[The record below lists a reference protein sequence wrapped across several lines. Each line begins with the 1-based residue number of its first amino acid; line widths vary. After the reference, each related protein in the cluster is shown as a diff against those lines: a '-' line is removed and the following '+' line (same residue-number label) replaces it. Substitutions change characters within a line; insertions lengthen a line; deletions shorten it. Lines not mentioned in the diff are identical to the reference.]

1 MKKTLLLV
9 AALVGVVGA
18 KAQTESWSV
27 NNSDGTLK
35 DVYVANPDNTQ
46 MSVVEF
52 SSTNVKGTHVSGPV
66 AGYVDGSITPLEK
79 TYDNSWN
86 DIKKQD
92 LSADG
97 SVAPFYYVQGKGN
110 PVNIDKV
117 TFEEIMTDGVGTG
130 VYRAY
135 WNDAYYSPDGTNG
148 LPTNGTYV
156 TLTPSVNGK
165 IKVAVWV
172 NKGNRDVYVAKASD
186 AKALSYG
193 SEATIS
199 GYVNG
204 QKDESGNML
213 YMEEVKTKNQIIE
226 ENNANLGEGETPTE
240 IQPSDY
246 YTVWDGNQAAWI
258 YITFNATA
266 GETYYVLNKS
276 TQIGFGGYEFTPET
290 GAGINEIEVAADDP
304 NAPVYNLAGQR
315 VSKDTKG
322 ILIQNGKKFI
332 NR

>member
-66 AGYVDGSITPLEK
+66 AGYVDGNKLPLET

-86 DIKKQD
+86 NISKKD

-110 PVNIDKV
+110 PVDINKV
-117 TFEEIMTDGVGTG
+117 TFEEIMTDGNPTG
-130 VYRAY
+130 EYRAY
-135 WNDAYYSPDGTNG
+135 WVDAYYSPDGTNG

-165 IKVAVWV
+165 MKVAVWV

-204 QKDESGNML
+204 QNGDNGYVR
-213 YMEEVKTKNQIIE
+213 YMEEVKTKNQVIE

-258 YITFNATA
+258 YITFNSTA

>member
-1 MKKTLLLV
+1 
-9 AALVGVVGA
+9 
-18 KAQTESWSV
+18 
-27 NNSDGTLK
+27 
-35 DVYVANPDNTQ
+35 
-46 MSVVEF
+46 
-52 SSTNVKGTHVSGPV
+52 
-66 AGYVDGSITPLEK
+66 
-79 TYDNSWN
+79 
-86 DIKKQD
+86 
-92 LSADG
+92 
-97 SVAPFYYVQGKGN
+97 
-110 PVNIDKV
+110 
-117 TFEEIMTDGVGTG
+117 MTDGVGTG
-130 VYRAY
+130 VYRPY

-204 QKDESGNML
+204 QNGDNGYVR

>member
-66 AGYVDGSITPLEK
+66 AGYVDGNKLPLET

-86 DIKKQD
+86 NISKKD

-110 PVNIDKV
+110 PVDINKV
-117 TFEEIMTDGVGTG
+117 TFEEIMTDGNPTG
-130 VYRAY
+130 EYRAY
-135 WNDAYYSPDGTNG
+135 WVDAYYSPDGTNG

-165 IKVAVWV
+165 MKVAVWV

-204 QKDESGNML
+204 QNGDNGYVR
-213 YMEEVKTKNQIIE
+213 YMEEVKTKNQVIE

>member
-66 AGYVDGSITPLEK
+66 AGYVDGNKLPLET

-86 DIKKQD
+86 NISKKD

-110 PVNIDKV
+110 PVDINKV
-117 TFEEIMTDGVGTG
+117 TFEEIMTDGNPTG
-130 VYRAY
+130 EYRAY
-135 WNDAYYSPDGTNG
+135 WVDAYYSPDGTNG

-165 IKVAVWV
+165 MKVAVWV

-204 QKDESGNML
+204 QNGDNGYVR
-213 YMEEVKTKNQIIE
+213 YMEEVKTKNQVIE

-290 GAGINEIEVAADDP
+290 GVGINEIEVAADDP

-315 VSKDTKG
+315 VSKDKKG